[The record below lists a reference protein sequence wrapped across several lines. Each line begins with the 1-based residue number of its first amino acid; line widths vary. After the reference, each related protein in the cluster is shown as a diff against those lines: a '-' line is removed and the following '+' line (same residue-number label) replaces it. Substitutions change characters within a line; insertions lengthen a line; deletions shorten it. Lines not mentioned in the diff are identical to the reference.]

1 MARNDHH
8 VSPMEQHGGNDDSRI
23 IHELQDSLAP
33 VIELSKQ
40 LSSQKSHNS
49 PSPLN
54 QNMEYQI

>member
-1 MARNDHH
+1 
-8 VSPMEQHGGNDDSRI
+8 MEQHGGNDDSRI

-33 VIELSKQ
+33 VIELSKH